1 MQTPT
6 VEIKVDTAKC
16 VGCRM
21 CIRNCPDGVYAWD
34 KEGNHPVAKYL
45 AESVQCLKCEMYCM
59 GNCIEAIPTTI
70 LTTDALELYAKKGA
84 KK

>member
-45 AESVQCLKCEMYCM
+45 AESV
-59 GNCIEAIPTTI
+59 
-70 LTTDALELYAKKGA
+70 
-84 KK
+84 